1 MNVYISGAGGQ
12 AADSSEV
19 FEGIDGTL
27 LFSTLGIVIV
37 ILLLTY
43 RSPVLWLL
51 PIICSGVAL
60 TVAQGLIY
68 FLAKYADLTVNG
80 QSQAILTILVIG
92 AGTDYAL
99 LLVARYREEL
109 RRHDDRHEAM
119 EFALHRAAPAILAS
133 AATVVA
139 GMLCLTLAEMN
150 STAGLGPVA
159 AIGVGVTFLV
169 MVTLL
174 PALLVIVG
182 RWIFWPKRPTF
193 GSPEPTQTGV
203 WAKIGRRIAVR
214 PRKVWVVTTVV
225 LAFACLG
232 LFRLDTAGL
241 ATEDSYTKDF
251 QSITGQQVLAEHGL
265 VDASNTI
272 MVVANEARADDVR
285 AAMTGIDGV
294 GEPSEP
300 VAKGGVAFVEA
311 TVAGDVASPA
321 AFDRVEEVRDR
332 VHAVEGADALVGG
345 WSAIYLDTK
354 VAASRDNLVIIPS
367 VLLIVLLILV
377 LLLRAVAA
385 PLILLATVVLSFSA
399 ALGIS
404 AVLFEYV
411 FGFAGS
417 DPGFP
422 LFAFV
427 FLVALGIDYNIF
439 LMTRVRE
446 ESFDARHAG
455 GRARRAHDHRG
466 RDHLRRAR
474 PRGDVPRARAPSRWS
489 SWPSSGS
496 RWRSASCSTPWS
508 SGPSWS
514 PRSTSISVR
523 KIWWPGKLS
532 KERDEELEGDLPAP
546 ATADR

>member
-1 MNVYISGAGGQ
+1 M
-12 AADSSEV
+12 
-19 FEGIDGTL
+19 
-27 LFSTLGIVIV
+27 
-37 ILLLTY
+37 
-43 RSPVLWLL
+43 
-51 PIICSGVAL
+51 
-60 TVAQGLIY
+60 
-68 FLAKYADLTVNG
+68 
-80 QSQAILTILVIG
+80 
-92 AGTDYAL
+92 
-99 LLVARYREEL
+99 
-109 RRHDDRHEAM
+109 
-119 EFALHRAAPAILAS
+119 
-133 AATVVA
+133 
-139 GMLCLTLAEMN
+139 
-150 STAGLGPVA
+150 
-159 AIGVGVTFLV
+159 
-169 MVTLL
+169 TLL

-193 GSPEPTQTGV
+193 QSPEPTQTGI
-203 WAKIGRRIAVR
+203 WAKIGHWIVVR
-214 PRKVWVVTTVV
+214 PRKVWVVTSVV

-272 MVVANEARADDVR
+272 MVVANEARAGDVR
-285 AAMTGIDGV
+285 AAMTGINGIGD
-294 GEPSEP
+294 PSEP
-300 VAKGGVAFVEA
+300 VEKDGVAFVQA

-332 VHAVEGADALVGG
+332 VHAVDGADALVGG

-367 VLLIVLLILV
+367 ILLIVLLILV

-385 PLILLATVVLSFSA
+385 PLILLGTVVLSFSA

-411 FGFAGS
+411 FGFEGS
-417 DPGFP
+417 DPSFP

-446 ESFDARHAG
+446 ESFERGTRAG
-455 GRARRAHDHRG
+455 ALVALTTTGGVITSAGLVLAATFLVLGTIPLVFLAELGLAVALGILLDT
-466 RDHLRRAR
+466 L
-474 PRGDVPRARAPSRWS
+474 VV
-489 SWPSSGS
+489 
-496 RWRSASCSTPWS
+496 RSVLVTAINLDL
-508 SGPSWS
+508 G
-514 PRSTSISVR
+514 R